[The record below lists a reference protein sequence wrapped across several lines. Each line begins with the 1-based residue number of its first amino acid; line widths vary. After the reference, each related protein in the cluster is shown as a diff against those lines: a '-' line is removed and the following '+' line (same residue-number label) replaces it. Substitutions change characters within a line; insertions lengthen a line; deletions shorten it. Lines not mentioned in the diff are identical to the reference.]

1 MKKHNFV
8 SEIIGYSQEFPE
20 NYIEKLSEKFEDFTL
35 LLFKKEFHAPTQ
47 SLLTTI
53 KFSHTIEL

>member
-1 MKKHNFV
+1 MKKHDVV
-8 SEIIGYSQEFPE
+8 SEIIGYSHEFPE